1 MSGELF
7 ETFIVSEIMKSYMN
21 AGKDL
26 DKIYFYRDKEKRE
39 IDLLIEE
46 GNTLYPIEIKKGAA
60 IQKDWTKNF
69 GALSGIKDHKVASET
84 VICQIEKKMPITDSI
99 TAIPVEYI

>member
-26 DKIYFYRDKEKRE
+26 DKIYFYRDKEKRDRPADRRRQYT
-39 IDLLIEE
+39 ISYRD
-46 GNTLYPIEIKKGAA
+46 KKRSSYSKGL
-60 IQKDWTKNF
+60 D
-69 GALSGIKDHKVASET
+69 
-84 VICQIEKKMPITDSI
+84 EKLRRIIRNQGS
-99 TAIPVEYI
+99 